1 MSRLF
6 GTDGVRGIAN
16 DDLTPELAFKLGEA
30 AGHFLGEKGRGS
42 IVIGMDT
49 RRSGDMLEAALVAG
63 VCSGGADAYRLGI
76 VPTPAVAYLTRAL
89 KADGGVVIS
98 ASHNPAAYN
107 GIKFFDRDGFKL
119 PDEIEDEI
127 EEFLVSERTWK
138 RPTGL
143 GVGRSKMV
151 PDAIDRYISHAVES
165 VRGDL
170 VGLTIAV
177 DCGHGAAAKATVKAL
192 KDLGAR
198 VHAINCEYDG
208 MDINDGCG
216 STHLE
221 VISELVNA
229 HEVDFGIAHDGD
241 ADRVLAVD
249 ETGAELDGDVI
260 MAICAAKM
268 KERGE
273 LPGDTVVATV
283 MSNLGFER
291 AMRERGINVIKT
303 KVGDRYV
310 LDQMR
315 TSGAMLGGEQS
326 GHVIFLAHTTTG
338 DGLITALQLAAIV
351 RESDEPLSELR
362 QVMHR
367 YPQVLENVHVA
378 DKGLLS
384 GSSAI
389 HDAVRAAEEE
399 LGEHG
404 RVLVRASGTEPLVR
418 VMVEAA
424 DTETAR
430 AIVDRISEV
439 VRRGLG

>member
-1 MSRLF
+1 
-6 GTDGVRGIAN
+6 
-16 DDLTPELAFKLGEA
+16 
-30 AGHFLGEKGRGS
+30 
-42 IVIGMDT
+42 
-49 RRSGDMLEAALVAG
+49 
-63 VCSGGADAYRLGI
+63 
-76 VPTPAVAYLTRAL
+76 
-89 KADGGVVIS
+89 
-98 ASHNPAAYN
+98 
-107 GIKFFDRDGFKL
+107 
-119 PDEIEDEI
+119 
-127 EEFLVSERTWK
+127 
-138 RPTGL
+138 
-143 GVGRSKMV
+143 MV

-221 VISELVNA
+221 VISELVKA

-326 GHVIFLAHTTTG
+326 GHVIFLEHTTTG

-384 GSSAI
+384 GSSAV

-439 VRRGLG
+439 VRRELG